1 MKNMQLILASNL
13 RRIREERRLS
23 LDKVSELTGVSKSML
38 GQIERGESNPTL
50 QTVWKIANGLRVSL
64 TDLTEVPRSETV
76 VISKEDISPIISDN
90 GLFRVYPVFPFDGET
105 RSEILAI
112 VLEKGAYS
120 CSEAHNARTVEYV
133 LVFEGEVTIMAGS
146 EEYVLKAGEAI
157 KFRADCTHS
166 YHNSGDGVAR
176 FCNVMFYPE

>member
-1 MKNMQLILASNL
+1 MENMQQILASNL
-13 RRIREERRLS
+13 RRIREERKLS

-64 TDLTEVPRSETV
+64 TALTEVPRSETV
-76 VISKEDISPIISDN
+76 VISKENISPIVSDN
-90 GLFRVYPVFPFDGET
+90 GLFRVYPVFPFDGQT

-120 CSEAHNARTVEYV
+120 CSEPHNAKTLEYV
-133 LVFEGEVTIMAGS
+133 LIFEGEVTIMAGS

-157 KFRADCTHS
+157 KFRADRPHS

-176 FCNVMFYPE
+176 LCNVMFYPE

>member
-1 MKNMQLILASNL
+1 MENMQLILASNL

-76 VISKEDISPIISDN
+76 VISKEDISTIVSDN
-90 GLFRVYPVFPFDGET
+90 GLFRVYPVFPFDGRLDLRFWPLSSRKELILVPKPTT
-105 RSEILAI
+105 RELWNMFWSLRERSL
-112 VLEKGAYS
+112 LWQDQKS
-120 CSEAHNARTVEYV
+120 N
-133 LVFEGEVTIMAGS
+133 
-146 EEYVLKAGEAI
+146 VLKAG
-157 KFRADCTHS
+157 RPS
-166 YHNSGDGVAR
+166 SSAR
-176 FCNVMFYPE
+176 IAPIPIIIQVMA